1 MLLMKLYPKL
11 PLLNIRIGNT
21 LDNDKIIAWLH
32 AQFMFFGI
40 IAPAH
45 YLRAFNF

>member
-1 MLLMKLYPKL
+1 MKLYIKL

-21 LDNDKIIAWLH
+21 RDCDKIMAWLH
-32 AQFMFFGI
+32 AEFMFFGI